1 MDRIDDDLPLRGPQ
15 GYSIPSARSIGQ
27 AAGAAPSVKSGAS
40 FKDSVQGFLSKVN
53 DMQLTAR
60 NKAERFA
67 AGEEINLHEVMIAQE
82 QASLAF
88 QMTQQF
94 RNKILEA
101 YQEVMRTQI

>member
-15 GYSIPSARSIGQ
+15 GFSIPSARSIG
-27 AAGAAPSVKSGAS
+27 GAAPSVKSGAS
-40 FKDSVQGFLSKVN
+40 FKDSVQGFLGKVN
-53 DMQLTAR
+53 EMQLTAQS
-60 NKAERFA
+60 KAERFA

-94 RNKILEA
+94 RNRILEA